1 MKPAPRLMVSAV
13 IIVSMVTGCTGTV
26 SPTPSPTAI
35 PAATT
40 TSSPTPS
47 AEPTPEPT
55 ATPTPGPTPIAYPGP
70 SIPPGTLAIEIAAI
84 PKIKFDTSRLEVP
97 ADTPFAIR
105 FENRDTCSGQCLAGS
120 GTANP
125 HNVAIKL
132 GDLLLFNPLPALEQP
147 ATVDYFIPEGLSAGA
162 YRFLCIIH
170 PVMSGTLTVE

>member
-1 MKPAPRLMVSAV
+1 MVSAV
-13 IIVSMVTGCTGTV
+13 IIVTMASGCTGTV
-26 SPTPSPTAI
+26 SPTPSPTVLT
-35 PAATT
+35 ATAT
-40 TSSPTPS
+40 PNPS
-47 AEPTPEPT
+47 AKPAPEPT
-55 ATPTPGPTPIAYPGP
+55 ATATPGPTPIAYPGP

-105 FENRDTCSGQCLAGS
+105 FENRDTCSGQCGAGS
-120 GTANP
+120 GTAEP

-162 YRFLCIIH
+162 YRFLCIVH

>member
-1 MKPAPRLMVSAV
+1 MVSAV
-13 IIVSMVTGCTGTV
+13 IIVTMASGCTGTV
-26 SPTPSPTAI
+26 SPTPSPTVLT
-35 PAATT
+35 ATAT
-40 TSSPTPS
+40 PNPS
-47 AEPTPEPT
+47 AKPAPEPT
-55 ATPTPGPTPIAYPGP
+55 ATATPGPTPIAYPGP
-70 SIPPGTLAIEIAAI
+70 SIPPGTLVIEIAAI

-105 FENRDTCSGQCLAGS
+105 FENRDTCSGQCGAGS
-120 GTANP
+120 GTAEP